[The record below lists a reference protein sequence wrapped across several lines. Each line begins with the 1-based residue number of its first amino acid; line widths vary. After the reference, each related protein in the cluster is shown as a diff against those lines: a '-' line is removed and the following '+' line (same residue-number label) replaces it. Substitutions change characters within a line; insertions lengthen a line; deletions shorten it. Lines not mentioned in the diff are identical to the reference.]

1 MSMTTAAA
9 PDARVPFAR
18 LSSTSNNWVSWILR
32 AGAEL
37 KGKGVYLYATGK
49 VPQVHEPV
57 RKQIPSPTD
66 PAGLAAHAA
75 ATQTESDRYDRELI
89 RYLEWQTKDDL
100 ATSVIVKLIDE
111 TQDVHIEGATT
122 SYELLTR
129 LQKAHVETSS
139 GVTAFYT
146 KVGMLQRKY
155 IDGESMQAHI
165 SALLND
171 NARLRASKDESDD
184 KFIAQL
190 LLLTLP
196 QSTTWEMLTVALLQN
211 TTPSNPLTV
220 SDVTARLLQEA
231 ARVEGGTASAM
242 SAKTS
247 SSSRPP
253 KTPGSRSSGTKEKC
267 TYCKIE
273 GHSEKVCRRKQRED
287 TVRAEEREKMKKEM
301 KGKHGKATA
310 AKAST
315 VSASRVPDSDDESSS
330 DSDHDVKAHF
340 TRERVFVTSLLTT
353 ESPKH
358 VYMDSG
364 ASRHISPNLAMF
376 DPASTRALSP
386 PIAIST
392 ADGNIIHAKTEG
404 TLLFD
409 LKYDGKVERGR
420 FERALHA
427 PDLTTTLIS
436 VSQLTRTGIDVNFS
450 GDVCNILDRTKQVI
464 GQAHHTRSSLYRL
477 TGKPVTTTETAA
489 VASTP
494 SIDVNLLHQRLGHL
508 GHKNVQRLLRDK
520 LVTGI
525 GAVEGTPHF
534 CEPCTTGKQ
543 HRSSFL
549 SHWRSG

>member
-1 MSMTTAAA
+1 MYIVLKWNPFTPEDHLIHTTRRKHDRVHAHAIVSPRDTASIYAIKHLDSWTHTDQQMSTTTAAA
-9 PDARVPFAR
+9 PDSRVPFAR
-18 LSSTSNNWVSWILR
+18 LSSNSNNWVSWILR

-89 RYLEWQTKDDL
+89 RYLDWQTKDDL

-111 TQDVHIEGATT
+111 TQD
-122 SYELLTR
+122 
-129 LQKAHVETSS
+129 
-139 GVTAFYT
+139 
-146 KVGMLQRKY
+146 
-155 IDGESMQAHI
+155 
-165 SALLND
+165 
-171 NARLRASKDESDD
+171 
-184 KFIAQL
+184 
-190 LLLTLP
+190 
-196 QSTTWEMLTVALLQN
+196 
-211 TTPSNPLTV
+211 
-220 SDVTARLLQEA
+220 
-231 ARVEGGTASAM
+231 
-242 SAKTS
+242 TS

-267 TYCKIE
+267 AYCKIE

-525 GAVEGTPHF
+525 GAVEGPET
-534 CEPCTTGKQ
+534 
-543 HRSSFL
+543 
-549 SHWRSG
+549 